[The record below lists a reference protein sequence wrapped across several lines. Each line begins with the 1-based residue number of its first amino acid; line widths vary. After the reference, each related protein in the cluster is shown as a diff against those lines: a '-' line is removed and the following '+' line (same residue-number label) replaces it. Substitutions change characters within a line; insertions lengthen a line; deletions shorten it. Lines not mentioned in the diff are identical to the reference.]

1 LGVPDALIFLD
12 LQSLCKDSSKI
23 SGLGASHF
31 ASFLPA
37 PCLLLTTLRPDW
49 GLTNCIFRLFEK
61 NRDSKSTSRQILEEF
76 VAHDFMLREDNLYL
90 SLAVLP
96 LQRERVGVE

>member
-23 SGLGASHF
+23 SGLGDF
-31 ASFLPA
+31 AFRLFLARCLPA
-37 PCLLLTTLRPDW
+37 PDHPAPRLGFDELH
-49 GLTNCIFRLFEK
+49 FRLFEK
-61 NRDSKSTSRQILEEF
+61 NRDSKSTSRQILVEF
-76 VAHDFMLREDNLYL
+76 VAHDFMLWEDNLYL

-96 LQRERVGVE
+96 LQGKGWE